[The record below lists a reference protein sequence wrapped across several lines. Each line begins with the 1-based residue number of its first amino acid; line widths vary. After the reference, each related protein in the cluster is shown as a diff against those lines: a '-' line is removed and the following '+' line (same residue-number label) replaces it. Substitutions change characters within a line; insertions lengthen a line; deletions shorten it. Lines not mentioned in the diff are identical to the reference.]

1 MPSLRLLPTSQFQH
15 GTAREY
21 RVVLP
26 NRETAVLTLI
36 PGRGWE
42 MSIQTP
48 APDVVCRGLFATA
61 YDALC
66 VLSAEY
72 HTPLEPRVPIRG

>member
-1 MPSLRLLPTSQFQH
+1 MPPLRLLPTGQFEH
-15 GTAREY
+15 GMTREY

-26 NRETAVLTLI
+26 SRETALLTFL

-42 MSIQTP
+42 LTIQTP
-48 APDVVCRGLFATA
+48 GAESISRGLFATA

-66 VLSAEY
+66 LLSAEY
-72 HTPLEPRVPIRG
+72 RTPLEPRVSIRG

>member
-1 MPSLRLLPTSQFQH
+1 
-15 GTAREY
+15 
-21 RVVLP
+21 VLP

-42 MSIQTP
+42 LAIQTP
-48 APDVVCRGLFATA
+48 GAGAISRGLFATA

-66 VLSAEY
+66 LLSAEY